1 MLLDI
6 ALTSNAHLWALQYG
20 AVSISNALSA
30 QTTSTVRSVAHG
42 NGVMVLTL
50 ATEFKIITPRLM
62 ALLRALLA
70 ERIPRCSM
78 TFQASLTSPNKC
90 GSC

>member
-1 MLLDI
+1 MNYNKHTTINPLRTI
-6 ALTSNAHLWALQYG
+6 ALPR
-20 AVSISNALSA
+20 

-42 NGVMVLTL
+42 KGVMVLTL

-78 TFQASLTSPNKC
+78 LCMEQ
-90 GSC
+90 